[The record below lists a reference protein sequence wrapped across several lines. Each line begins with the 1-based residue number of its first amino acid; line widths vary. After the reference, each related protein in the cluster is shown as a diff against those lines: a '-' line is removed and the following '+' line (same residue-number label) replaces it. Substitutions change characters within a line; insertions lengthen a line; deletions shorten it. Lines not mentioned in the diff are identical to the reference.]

1 MRVIIV
7 FNLILAIVFIVAM
20 MIFTQL
26 DDIKFIISSG
36 IFSIFNLICA
46 VHVDII
52 NKLK

>member
-1 MRVIIV
+1 MRGVVILH
-7 FNLILAIVFIVAM
+7 LILAIIFIIAM

-26 DDIKFIISSG
+26 DDIKSIISSG

-46 VHVDII
+46 AHADII

>member
-1 MRVIIV
+1 MRGVIII
-7 FNLILAIVFIVAM
+7 NLILAIIFIVAM

-26 DDIKFIISSG
+26 DDIKPMISSG

-46 VHVDII
+46 VHADII

>member
-1 MRVIIV
+1 MRGIVI
-7 FNLILAIVFIVAM
+7 FNLILAIIFIVAM

-26 DDIKFIISSG
+26 DDIKPMVFSG

-46 VHVDII
+46 VHVNII